1 MCPLVVDKMKKSI
14 KNSRAETFGKAK
26 MSTLGGISE
35 KQREA
40 IKEAA
45 RRELAK
51 REYKYFARYYI
62 KITDKKGQTV
72 PLIQNNIQRQIDA
85 KIDELQA
92 AGIPPKIVILKPRQ
106 TGVSTDIQGRMI
118 KETTQKKNRNGFIV
132 SHEDPSTKAIFQK
145 AKYMYDNL
153 PDDLRPLQKASNATE
168 LIFDRPTHYQGPDE
182 GLHSKIE
189 IKTAGKAGIGRSETR
204 HYTHLSEFAFWP
216 GSDENSP
223 DKQLTGILNAVPDD
237 IDTWVIV
244 ESTAQGHN
252 HFKDFWDDAVA
263 GINGFVPMFFPW
275 YVHEEY
281 VREVDAEIFWQ
292 EVAESKQK
300 IRDYISYL
308 YNDLKLPLER
318 VAWWLWTLKIKCHGN
333 INEMKQENPTTP
345 EEAFIFSGSPVFDN
359 EIIQQRIEYLRQK
372 YEKEPPKRGRFYFE
386 WNDPE
391 TKDKIKNETIKWV
404 DDPNGPIKIYE
415 DVQTG
420 YPYVIGGDTKGEGS
434 DCFAGTVLNNI
445 TGKRC
450 ATLHAN
456 LDPDTYTHQMYCLG
470 RYFNYALIG
479 IEINF
484 DIYPVK
490 ELQRLKYTKQYF
502 REVVDEI
509 SKKRQH
515 KYGWKTDGNTRPLII
530 SNEMILIRDN
540 IDLFTDISFL
550 SECLTF
556 VYNKDGRPDAMPG
569 KRDDILFSDM
579 IANQIR
585 TQQRMKIDITQPEP
599 HYNFECE
606 KPKKTGVTVT
616 EDFFKG
622 GWS

>member
-1 MCPLVVDKMKKSI
+1 MMN
-14 KNSRAETFGKAK
+14 KNAE
-26 MSTLGGISE
+26 ISE

-51 REYKYFARYYI
+51 REYKYFARYHI
-62 KITDKKGQTV
+62 KITDKKGRTV

-92 AGIPPKIVILKPRQ
+92 AGIPPKIAILKPRQ

-132 SHEDPSTKAIFQK
+132 SHESDSTSAIFQK

-153 PDDLRPLQKASNATE
+153 PDDIKPLQKASNATE
-168 LIFDRPTHYQGPDE
+168 LIFDTPTHYQGTDE

-204 HYTHLSEFAFWP
+204 HYTHLSEFAYWP

-223 DKQLTGILNAVPDD
+223 EKQLTGILNAVPDD
-237 IDTWVIV
+237 VDTWVIV

-281 VREVDAEIFWQ
+281 TRAVDAEIFWQ
-292 EVAESKQK
+292 EVGESKQK
-300 IRDYISYL
+300 IRDYVSYL

-359 EIIQQRIEYLRQK
+359 DIIQQRIEYLRQK
-372 YEKEPPKRGRFYFE
+372 KEPPKRGRFSYA

-391 TKDKIKNETIKWV
+391 TQDRIIPESIKWT
-404 DDPNGPIKIYE
+404 DDPNGPITIYE
-415 DVQTG
+415 DVKTG

-434 DCFAGTVLNNI
+434 DKFAGTVINNV
-445 TGKRC
+445 TGNRAAVLHMQ
-450 ATLHAN
+450 ATN
-456 LDPDTYTHQMYCLG
+456 SKPYTWQMYCLG
-470 RYFNYALIG
+470 RYYNNALIG
-479 IEINF
+479 IEMNF
-484 DIYPVK
+484 NTAPIE
-490 ELQRLKYTKQYF
+490 ELQRLNYPRQYMRQQYDKITKEYQM
-502 REVVDEI
+502 
-509 SKKRQH
+509 

-530 SNEMILIRDN
+530 DKEIDLIENN
-540 IDLFTDISFL
+540 IDLFNDITML
-550 SECLTF
+550 QEALTF
-556 VYNKDGRPDAMPG
+556 IYDKNGRPDAMSG
-569 KRDDILFSDM
+569 KHDDVLMSDM
-579 IANQIR
+579 IGNEIR
-585 TQQRMKIDITQPEP
+585 PQQSFTIQEQPKPPQKKLIDKLE
-599 HYNFECE
+599 
-606 KPKKTGVTVT
+606 PKK
-616 EDFFKG
+616 KAR
-622 GWS
+622 W